1 MYNLTGTG
9 KLIPLLIIFLS
20 FLFLSGEVAHAQDG
34 KNLFQTNCA
43 QCHNPV
49 KVITGPALKGVTARV
64 TDTALLHA
72 WIHNN
77 TKVLASGN
85 AYFNNLYNQ
94 YGRAPMN
101 VFPNLSDA
109 EINAILRYVEGYAAP
124 MAKTN

>member
-34 KNLFQTNCA
+34 KALVQTNCA
-43 QCHNPV
+43 QCHNPI

-64 TDTALLHA
+64 TDRQLLHD

-77 TKVLASGN
+77 VKVLASGN
-85 AYFNNLYNQ
+85 QYFNNLYNQ

-101 VFPNLSDA
+101 TFPNLSDI
-109 EINAILRYVEGYAAP
+109 EIDAILGYV
-124 MAKTN
+124 